1 MWRLPRPR
9 IAAGSTCSSERPQ
22 DDCSSGAGPARSGSA
37 LRPDG
42 ASRRASRRPRAC
54 AGRRWVC
61 SSDRT
66 SACSPAALRFFRAA
80 LTQVDGGRHA
90 RSAGHGERRLVAG
103 SGARKAA
110 HAPDVVSSRRGAGA
124 TTRSGS
130 WRHLRSWRVARLLLG
145 RSVVRVGRLGVVRH
159 NGLINAWRC
168 PFVHRVL
175 LRRPDGWRSRRP
187 DGLLMCAPRH
197 AKTAEQDRQ
206 RGRHPQRLSR
216 KTGHARKPGPDGC
229 VGLCADRERITSASP
244 SSSSR
249 LITPSPS

>member
-1 MWRLPRPR
+1 MWRLLRPR
-9 IAAGSTCSSERPQ
+9 IVAGSTCSWKRPQ
-22 DDCSSGAGPARSGSA
+22 GDCSSGAGPARSESA
-37 LRPDG
+37 FRPDG
-42 ASRRASRRPRAC
+42 ASRRASHRPRAC

-66 SACSPAALRFFRAA
+66 FARSPAALRFFRAA

-110 HAPDVVSSRRGAGA
+110 HALDVVSSRRGAGA

-130 WRHLRSWRVARLLLG
+130 WRYLRSWRVACLLVE
-145 RSVVRVGRLGVVRH
+145 RSDVRVGRLGLVRH

-206 RGRHPQRLSR
+206 RGRHPQRLNR
-216 KTGHARKPGPDGC
+216 KTGHARKPGPHGAWDPAPTADGSRSP
-229 VGLCADRERITSASP
+229 LP